1 MKILFVIT
9 SLQNGGAERVCVT
22 LANHLSKNNDVS
34 ILKHDKNEP
43 FYKLNSNIKLINP
56 HVFKSAFMRRI
67 KKISDLRSLIKREK
81 YDVVVS
87 FMDSTNFLV
96 ILAML
101 GLKTKLIISEH
112 TSYNA
117 PKPFWVKPL
126 KWLLYPFANAL
137 SVLSKVDLNYYKKI
151 NKNTIIMHNPSFV
164 NQCEWG
170 TDKQNLVLFVGRLTS
185 VKNPQMFIH
194 VANELK
200 ALDAEFVMIGDGVM
214 KDELIALNQ
223 SLNAGVKMIGS
234 VADVSSWY
242 KRAKILVST
251 SNFEGFGNTL
261 IEAMAFDCVRI
272 STKTSGACEI
282 IDDDGILIDFNDVK
296 QMSEAIKMV
305 LNDDVKRQNLLK
317 NARKNYDKFN
327 TENIA
332 KKWLEIMK

>member
-22 LANHLSKNNDVS
+22 LANYLGKSNDVS

-43 FYKLNSNIKLINP
+43 FYRLNSDIKLINH

-67 KKISDLRSLIKREK
+67 KKISDLRSLIKHEK

-101 GLKTKLIISEH
+101 GLKTKLIITEH
-112 TSYNA
+112 TAYNA
-117 PKPFWVKPL
+117 PKPFWVTPL
-126 KWLLYPFANAL
+126 KRLLYPFANTL

-164 NQCEWG
+164 KKCE
-170 TDKQNLVLFVGRLTS
+170 DDIVKENIVLFVGRLIS
-185 VKNPQMFIH
+185 VKNPQMFIR

-200 ALDAEFVMIGDGVM
+200 ALDVKFVMLGDGAM
-214 KDELIALNQ
+214 RDEVVALNQ
-223 SLNAGVKMIGS
+223 SLNAGVKIVGN
-234 VADVSSWY
+234 VTDVSSWY

-251 SNFEGFGNTL
+251 SDFEGFGNTL
-261 IEAMAFDCVRI
+261 VEATAFDCVRI
-272 STKTSGACEI
+272 ATKTSGACEI
-282 IDDDGILIDFNDVK
+282 IDNDGILIDFNDVK

-305 LNDDVKRQNLLK
+305 LNDDVKRQNLLQ
-317 NARKNYDKFN
+317 NARKNYDKFSI
-327 TENIA
+327 ENIA
-332 KKWLEIMK
+332 KKWLEIMQ